1 MNKKPMLMKLAALT
15 LGLGLVTG
23 CATTEQLKQMQADI
37 AKAQES
43 ADAALAAAYDASAA
57 AGKAQSTADAAMAK
71 ATDAER
77 AAQRCEERC
86 NRIMEKSMAK

>member
-1 MNKKPMLMKLAALT
+1 MNKKPMLLKLAALT

-37 AKAQES
+37 TKAQES

-57 AGKAQSTADAAMAK
+57 AGKAQSTADAAAQAAK
-71 ATDAER
+71 
-77 AAQRCEERC
+77 QCEERC